1 MPPLLLAETMD
12 FRERFVSL
20 WPIAMPVVLGLIA
33 VYLLL
38 PRARFFPALWGILFA
53 TLALVT
59 GGYVLTRAQVAHPET
74 ILFYAFSLI
83 AILSGGLLITQR
95 NPVRAALSFALVVLS
110 TCGLFLLQAAPF
122 LMAAT
127 TIVYAGAI
135 VVTFLFVIMLAQQ
148 AGQSDADHRS
158 REPELSCFAG
168 FLLLGTLLFLLRL
181 TYDTTPL
188 EALLGRVDQG
198 FAAVDGL
205 LGRTEPGAPNPPT
218 AQEVQTELGR
228 IGWDGLFKDL
238 RQEVQEHGGMGEE
251 VEDEDR
257 EGANPEKDRN
267 PRGQFARD
275 VLEAQSS
282 WNGLEGVLERELATA
297 DKPAVPKP
305 LDAAGRLGL
314 AEFRRWLARLRDDAP
329 PFRETYGQ
337 LPATATTGRTAL
349 PADNVALLGQS
360 LFTKFLIPVELGG
373 TLLLVATI
381 GAIAITGRRGEGLR

>member
-1 MPPLLLAETMD
+1 MPSLLLAESME
-12 FRERFVSL
+12 FRERLAGL
-20 WPIAMPVVLGLIA
+20 WPIAVPVVLGLIA

-38 PRARFFPALWGILFA
+38 PRARPFPARWGSLFA
-53 TLALVT
+53 ALALIT
-59 GGYVLTRAQVAHPET
+59 GGVVLTRARVAHPET

-83 AILSGGLLITQR
+83 AILSGGLLVTQR

-168 FLLLGTLLFLLRL
+168 FLLLGALLFLLRL
-181 TYDTTPL
+181 TYDTSPL
-188 EALLGRVDQG
+188 DALLGRVDQG

-205 LGRTEPGAPNPPT
+205 QARTEPGTPNPPT
-218 AQEVQTELGR
+218 TQEVKAELSR
-228 IGWDGLFKDL
+228 SDWDGLFKEL
-238 RQEVQEHGGMGEE
+238 RHELQEHGGMAQEI
-251 VEDEDR
+251 EDEDR
-257 EGANPEKDRN
+257 EGANPEKDKN
-267 PRGQFARD
+267 PRAEFARA
-275 VLEAQSS
+275 VIEAQSS
-282 WNGLEGVLERELATA
+282 WNGLEGVLERESA
-297 DKPAVPKP
+297 PAEKSPAPQP
-305 LDAAGRLGL
+305 LGPAGRVAL
-314 AEFRRWLARLRDDAP
+314 AEFHRWLTRVRENGPA
-329 PFRETYGQ
+329 FREAYGQ
-337 LPATATTGRTAL
+337 LPTAPGGRPAL
-349 PADNVALLGQS
+349 PADNVAFLGQS

-381 GAIAITGRRGEGLR
+381 GAIAIAGRRGEGLR